1 MSDSS
6 KVSPIRL
13 LFGRRLP
20 VLLYCLV
27 GAALLAQGVRYIG
40 ATAFMPYHSAVIAT
54 PWDGL
59 SQSHQTLTL
68 GLLKGFGAGSFC
80 VGLAIILMT
89 LIPFRAGCSWSRWA
103 IPAVAATYT
112 GGLVYV
118 TKFALLPGATP
129 IAVSLTLLGCV
140 VVASVSSFLGVSDGG

>member
-6 KVSPIRL
+6 KDSPTRL
-13 LFGRRLP
+13 FFGFRLP
-20 VLLYCLV
+20 VFLYSLV
-27 GAALLAQGVRYIG
+27 GAALLAQGARYIG
-40 ATAFMPYHSAVIAT
+40 ATSFMPYHSAVIAT

-59 SQSHQTLTL
+59 SQSHQTLIL

-89 LIPFRAGCSWSRWA
+89 LIPFRAGSNWSRWA
-103 IPAVAATYT
+103 IPAIAAIYT
-112 GGLVYV
+112 AALVYV

-129 IAVSLTLLGCV
+129 IAVSFTLLGCV
-140 VVASVSSFLGVSDGG
+140 VVASVSSFLGLSNGD

>member
-6 KVSPIRL
+6 KVGPTRRFLGFHLPI
-13 LFGRRLP
+13 F
-20 VLLYCLV
+20 LYCLV

-40 ATAFMPYHSAVIAT
+40 ATAFMPYHSEVIAT
-54 PWDGL
+54 PWDSL
-59 SQSHQTLTL
+59 NQSHQTLIL

-89 LIPFRAGCSWSRWA
+89 LFSFRGGSNWSRWA
-103 IPAVAATYT
+103 IPVVAATYT
-112 GGLVYV
+112 AALVYV

-129 IAVSLTLLGCV
+129 IAVSFTLLGFV
-140 VVASVSSFLGVSDGG
+140 VVAGASSVVGASNGG